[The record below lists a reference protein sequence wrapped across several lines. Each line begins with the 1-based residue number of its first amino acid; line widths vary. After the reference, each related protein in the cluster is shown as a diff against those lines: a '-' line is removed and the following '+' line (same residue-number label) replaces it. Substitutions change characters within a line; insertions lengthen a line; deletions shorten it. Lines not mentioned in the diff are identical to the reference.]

1 MKHEIWGPAAGST
14 LMTIAPTDHG
24 RVGIN
29 LGHDFST
36 TYGVFTYEGIEKM
49 RDALNEILKDRK

>member
-1 MKHEIWGPAAGST
+1 
-14 LMTIAPTDHG
+14 MTIAPTDHG